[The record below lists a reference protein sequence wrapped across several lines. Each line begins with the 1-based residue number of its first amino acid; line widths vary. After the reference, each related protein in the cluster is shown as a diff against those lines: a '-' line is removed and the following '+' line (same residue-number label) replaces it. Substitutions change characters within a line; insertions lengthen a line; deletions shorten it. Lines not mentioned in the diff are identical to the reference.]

1 MEIIHNSY
9 VSCIDIMSWKH
20 ISHTNL
26 LKDAKSIWHSS
37 IHRFVFYPLTHL
49 SVCQTCFQCMIIVCK
64 TYEPMNELRTIFIIN
79 SLHAKFMMYA
89 TRNAIICGALWHWP
103 QELMIN
109 FILMGGLFARVLPI
123 QRCVLDPIYSQF
135 SIGML
140 WLLIKKKR
148 VHF

>member
-1 MEIIHNSY
+1 M
-9 VSCIDIMSWKH
+9 
-20 ISHTNL
+20 
-26 LKDAKSIWHSS
+26 
-37 IHRFVFYPLTHL
+37 
-49 SVCQTCFQCMIIVCK
+49 
-64 TYEPMNELRTIFIIN
+64 YEPMNELRTIFIIN
-79 SLHAKFMMYA
+79 SLHAKFVMYA
-89 TRNAIICGALWHWP
+89 TRNAIICEALRHWP